1 MQKGSNRD
9 SSKRTGLSVRY
20 CFDGLEKESQPDSGP
35 PEDAQDVSAA
45 EPCQE
50 SALCPMEC
58 SHAGLMVGR
67 RAPPHLQRS
76 SHWFQAGL
84 GSEMK
89 RRARLSSAGARRQAY
104 TLSDE
109 TDRHGGVWRGDGD
122 EDPGF
127 FVTSKV
133 KQPPKEDTLSWDS
146 SCSSS
151 SSEDDVGN
159 VYSKDWRSGNNN
171 YLWGSR
177 RIPIPPSGQDIS
189 SNKGFDDTNFRGST
203 VATSGGHSNKRVE
216 NTFRL
221 EPKPGQAFVW
231 FKARRPIVS
240 VVDQLLD
247 EFVYNQ
253 KSAPAVTRKLCEVIM
268 KMIKKHFDW
277 PRYKFVCNVTLVQL
291 RQQGIMIAD
300 RALWNTAVDNVASYA
315 YKNKFVV
322 CVVTFHALYC
332 E

>member
-1 MQKGSNRD
+1 
-9 SSKRTGLSVRY
+9 
-20 CFDGLEKESQPDSGP
+20 
-35 PEDAQDVSAA
+35 
-45 EPCQE
+45 
-50 SALCPMEC
+50 MEC

-231 FKARRPIVS
+231 FKVEIVTS
-240 VVDQLLD
+240 SSIIIIIITIKIVIII
-247 EFVYNQ
+247 
-253 KSAPAVTRKLCEVIM
+253 SITITVTIFIIITDKLI
-268 KMIKKHFDW
+268 
-277 PRYKFVCNVTLVQL
+277 PPLSL
-291 RQQGIMIAD
+291 QQ
-300 RALWNTAVDNVASYA
+300 
-315 YKNKFVV
+315 
-322 CVVTFHALYC
+322 
-332 E
+332 